1 MIYSTRNRISYLK
14 IFHFL
19 IYRRSRILEDS
30 YFFITYSAMIESCI
44 KKENRAKLHHCK
56 REKIV
61 LWEDMSLLAMKS
73 LYEEKDNDGY
83 MWSEA

>member
-1 MIYSTRNRISYLK
+1 
-14 IFHFL
+14 
-19 IYRRSRILEDS
+19 
-30 YFFITYSAMIESCI
+30 MIESCI

-61 LWEDMSLLAMKS
+61 LWEDKSLLAMKS